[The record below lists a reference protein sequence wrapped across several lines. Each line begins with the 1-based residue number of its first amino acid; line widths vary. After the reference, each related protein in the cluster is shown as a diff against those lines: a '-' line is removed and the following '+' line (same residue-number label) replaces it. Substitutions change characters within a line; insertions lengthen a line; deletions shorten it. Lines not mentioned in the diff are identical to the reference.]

1 MTVWATVMIQMKNT
15 GRKKIALLA
24 SRNPKSEAVY
34 KELWTKLKEANFILT
49 PKNPDIVISI
59 GGDGMLLSAFHKY
72 EKLIDRVRFV
82 GIHTG
87 HLGFYTDYRDF
98 EVDKLIENLKLDT
111 GARVSYPILNVK
123 VKMTDGRI
131 VEARALNEATVKRLS
146 KTMVADIIINN
157 VPFER
162 FRGDG
167 ISVSTPTGSTAYNKS
182 LGGAVLHPTIE
193 ALQIAEVASLNN
205 RVYRTLGSSVVVP
218 KKDKIV
224 IEPKHSDRYSIAVDN
239 KTFVYDSIE
248 SIEYQID
255 NSKIHFVATPSHTSF
270 WNRVKDAF
278 IGEVE

>member
-1 MTVWATVMIQMKNT
+1 MMELAIAMTQMKT
-15 GRKKIALLA
+15 TDRKKIALL
-24 SRNPKSEAVY
+24 SSKSPRS
-34 KELWTKLKEANFILT
+34 KEVSEELFNKLKAENFILT

-72 EKLIDRVRFV
+72 EQMLDKVRFV

-98 EVDKLIENLKLDT
+98 EVDKLIDNLKLDN
-111 GARVSYPILNVK
+111 GSKVSYPILNVK
-123 VKMTDGRI
+123 IKLMDGRVI
-131 VEARALNEATVKRLS
+131 VARALNEATIKRLS
-146 KTMVADIIINN
+146 RTMVADIHINQ

-167 ISVSTPTGSTAYNKS
+167 IAVSTPTGSTAYNKS

-205 RVYRTLGSSVVVP
+205 RVYRTLGSSIVVP

-224 IEPKHSDRYSIAVDN
+224 IEPKHDDRYSVAIDN
-239 KTFVYDSIE
+239 RTFVYDNIDR
-248 SIEYQID
+248 IEYQID
-255 NSKIHFVATPSHTSF
+255 HHKIHFLASSSHTSF

>member
-1 MTVWATVMIQMKNT
+1 MN
-15 GRKKIALLA
+15 
-24 SRNPKSEAVY
+24 
-34 KELWTKLKEANFILT
+34 ELWTKLKEAHFILT

-72 EKLIDRVRFV
+72 ESIMDRVRFV

-98 EVDKLIENLKLDT
+98 EVDKLVENLKLDS
-111 GARVSYPILNVK
+111 GARVSYPILNVRIRL
-123 VKMTDGRI
+123 MNGREM
-131 VEARALNEATVKRLS
+131 VMRALNEATIKRLS
-146 KTMVADIIINN
+146 RTMVADVFINQ

-205 RVYRTLGSSVVVP
+205 RVYRTLGSSIVVP

-224 IEPKHSDRYSIAVDN
+224 IEPKHADRYSISIDN
-239 KTFVYDSIE
+239 STYVYDAIKQ
-248 SIEYQID
+248 IEYQID
-255 NSKIHFVATPSHTSF
+255 SKKIHFLATPSHTSF